1 MKRRAKFCIAML
13 LGVLILMAC
22 SFAFADGFSTNP
34 ELINEA
40 AQSVMMLEIHSGSE
54 IIATGSGFVAFDN
67 RHLITN
73 YHVIEGSDMIWA
85 YSDIGDP
92 YIIMNVCILDEEKD
106 IAILQF
112 FSPTDLK
119 PLSLS
124 KTGEVLRASPVVAIG
139 SPKGF
144 KNTVSIGNVSFADR
158 EDDISY
164 IQFTAPISNG
174 SSGGALFDDNG
185 DVVGITTFAIQS
197 ETGVSQNMNFAIN
210 IREAIN
216 LYSEWDDKTE
226 KEVFSLA
233 EMAKASI
240 NKPVITPTPIPTAS
254 PDPTSTPKPT
264 QAPTK
269 APKATTKPTNTP
281 VPAGT
286 YDFEIQNIS
295 HFNGTGNKPA
305 LQFTFA
311 NNTKDT
317 ITSITVSVMFYRN
330 LGKRLSYCGS
340 QVETFDIKIEPGKT
354 ATTDWVSFTNGST
367 KTEYLTASIDSVT
380 VKDEKGKTKEIGKKE
395 LEKRGQQEY
404 SRTIK

>member
-1 MKRRAKFCIAML
+1 MKRRAKFCITML
-13 LGVLILMAC
+13 LGALILIAC
-22 SFAFADGFSTNP
+22 SLAFADGFSANP

-92 YIIMNVCILDEEKD
+92 YIIMDVCVLDEEKD

-112 FSPTDLK
+112 FSPTDLS
-119 PLSLS
+119 PLALS
-124 KTGEVLRASPVVAIG
+124 ETGEVLRASPVVAIG

-164 IQFTAPISNG
+164 IQFTAPISSG

-185 DVVGITTFAIQS
+185 DVVGITTFAIQG

-210 IREAIN
+210 IREAVN
-216 LYSEWDDKTE
+216 LYSEWNDKTE
-226 KEVFSLA
+226 KEVYSLA

-240 NKPVITPTPIPTAS
+240 NIPVITPTPIPTAS
-254 PDPTSTPKPT
+254 PNPASTPKPT

-269 APKATTKPTNTP
+269 APKATIKTTNTP
-281 VPAGT
+281 VPAET
-286 YDFEIQNIS
+286 YDFEIQNVS
-295 HFNGTGNKPA
+295 YFNGNGDKPA

-311 NNTKDT
+311 NNTKET
-317 ITSITVSVMFYRN
+317 ITSITVSVIFYRT
-330 LGKRLSYCGS
+330 LGKRPTYCGS
-340 QVETFDIKIEPGKT
+340 QVETFDIKIEPGKA
-354 ATTDWVSFTNGST
+354 ATTDWKSFANAST
-367 KTEYLTASIDSVT
+367 KAEYLTANIDSVT
-380 VKDEKGKTKEIGKKE
+380 VKDAKGKKIEINDKEI
-395 LEKRGQQEY
+395 EKRGRQTY
-404 SRTIK
+404 TRTIK